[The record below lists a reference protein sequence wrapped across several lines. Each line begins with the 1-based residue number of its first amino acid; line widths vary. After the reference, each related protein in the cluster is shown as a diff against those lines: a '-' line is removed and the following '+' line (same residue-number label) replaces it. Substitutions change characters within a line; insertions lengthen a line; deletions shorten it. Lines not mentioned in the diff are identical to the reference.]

1 MRSMTALTADQIKG
15 YLDTQDDFDLELS
28 VYRTLVERGV
38 PAQHGG
44 TYIDSATGKARQ
56 FDVRAMKDVPG
67 GRGLLPWSIALAIEC
82 KSLSV
87 EYPLIISRVP
97 RQEIDSF
104 HEVVESLMHP
114 RTARACRCELPPTLY
129 PRNKPVGK
137 KTTQVRWD
145 AKRGEFISS
154 DAESYD
160 KWGQALSSA
169 HDLVQ
174 QAFDSASNRGVQ
186 QFFMLILPLLVVPD
200 QSLWVV
206 DYDEAGLRGEPQRVE
221 TTALFVGREYPLG
234 DQHSLKYTISHLEI
248 MTQAGLQS
256 FVSDLV
262 SSKPVGIWERGFR
275 SLIKE

>member
-1 MRSMTALTADQIKG
+1 MTALTANQIKQFLG
-15 YLDTQDDFDLELS
+15 TQDDFDLELF

-67 GRGLLPWSIALAIEC
+67 GRGLLLWSIALAIEC
-82 KSLSV
+82 KSLST
-87 EYPLIISRVP
+87 ENPLVISRVP

-114 RTARACRCELPPTLY
+114 RTARAFRCELPPTLY
-129 PRNKPVGK
+129 SRNKPVGK

-186 QFFMLILPLLVVPD
+186 QFFTLILPLLVIPD

-206 DYDEAGLRGEPQRVE
+206 DYDETGQRAEPQRVE
-221 TTALFVGREYPLG
+221 SASLFVGREYPLG
-234 DQHSLKYTISHLEI
+234 NQRGLKYTISHLEI
-248 MTQAGLQS
+248 TTQTGFLS
-256 FVSDLV
+256 FVTDLV
-262 SSKPVGIWERGFR
+262 SSNPVGIWERGFR
-275 SLIKE
+275 QVIND